1 MVDLKELRDE
11 IDSIDRQIVELFEK
25 RMDICQKVA
34 EYKIRT
40 GKKVFDRTRE
50 QAKIDTVKGLTRSEF
65 NQHGIEELFQQIM
78 AMSRKLQ
85 YQLLEENGV
94 AGRLPSIAVDR
105 SEERR
110 VGKECRL

>member
-65 NQHGIEELFQQIM
+65 NRHGIEELFQQIM
-78 AMSRKLQ
+78 VRFF
-85 YQLLEENGV
+85 
-94 AGRLPSIAVDR
+94 
-105 SEERR
+105 
-110 VGKECRL
+110 